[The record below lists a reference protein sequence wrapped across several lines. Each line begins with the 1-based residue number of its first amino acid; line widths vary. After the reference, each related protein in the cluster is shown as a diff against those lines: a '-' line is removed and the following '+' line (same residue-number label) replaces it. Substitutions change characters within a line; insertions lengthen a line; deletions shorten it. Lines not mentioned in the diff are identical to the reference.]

1 MPRVIKSNIV
11 WHSWQSDVIRG
22 VLAKG
27 KGAIHVVKSSRQ
39 CGKSVMCESIILKY
53 AVDLRGSFSMY
64 LSPTIKQARKVF
76 KEIVKAISRSS
87 VFLKSNES
95 FLEITFKNGSTI
107 AFCSAEQ
114 GENLRGYTV
123 SGVLI
128 VDEAAYIEDE
138 VFDAVL
144 PTTDIHKAP
153 IIIVSTP
160 RFRVGFFYDYY
171 VDGLSRNDTI
181 SSYDWSSYDKSAL
194 ISPARLE
201 FYRRRMNKTKFTQDY
216 LGEFCDLG
224 FGVFGEFDKVLW
236 KPTNPSLD
244 GCVLGVDWSSGVG
257 GDETAIAVFNN
268 QKEMIDL
275 VHFNDL
281 NDLQTIDKVI
291 EIIRKYNAVKVQV
304 ETNSIGQIFYNMLQR
319 KIAESNLNC
328 SLKGFNTSNS
338 SKQKIVNRL
347 QVAIQNQTCKILKD
361 EKLIGQM
368 GMFESKL
375 SSAGK
380 VTYAASKS
388 GHDDLIMAMLL
399 AFDVLSTGNYN
410 IM

>member
-1 MPRVIKSNIV
+1 
-11 WHSWQSDVIRG
+11 
-22 VLAKG
+22 
-27 KGAIHVVKSSRQ
+27 
-39 CGKSVMCESIILKY
+39 
-53 AVDLRGSFSMY
+53 MY

-95 FLEITFKNGSTI
+95 FLEITFRNGSTI